1 MRPQKWWSRDLSQ
14 WSEDIS
20 DNSLMTG
27 SESE

>member
-1 MRPQKWWSRDLSQ
+1 MRPQKWWGRDLSQ
-14 WSEDIS
+14 RSEDIS